1 LPITSDRVKII
12 LKAKPNSR
20 ENRIQKIDES
30 NFVAFVKEAPQ
41 QGKANEAIIKLLAQY
56 FKTSPLLIEI
66 VSGRS
71 SRTKIIIIH
80 E

>member
-1 LPITSDRVKII
+1 MKII
-12 LKAKPNSR
+12 VKAKPNAR
-20 ENRIQKIDES
+20 ENRVQKIDES
-30 NFVAFVKEAPQ
+30 NFVVFVKEAPL

-56 FKTSPLLIEI
+56 FKTSPLLVEI
-66 VSGRS
+66 VSGRT